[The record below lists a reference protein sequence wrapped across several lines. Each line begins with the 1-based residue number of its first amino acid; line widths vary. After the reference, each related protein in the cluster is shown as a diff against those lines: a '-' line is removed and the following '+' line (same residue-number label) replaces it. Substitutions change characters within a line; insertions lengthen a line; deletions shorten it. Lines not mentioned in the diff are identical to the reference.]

1 MGKFL
6 RELILVCI
14 GLSLLGNAVAASGA
28 EGGDA
33 EGQPLGQD
41 VAIREQTYA
50 KTVTLP
56 AFTLGG
62 VTLNQD
68 RNAAVPDPFK
78 DPAARKCKPFCV
90 QPDTIDGATTIKLE
104 DFPTLAADMNAGKI
118 LLVDMRT
125 PDWYTKET
133 LPGAINLPYSDLT
146 GPEAKAKA
154 RMKKLEGKD
163 IIAFCNGWW
172 CGQSPTGIQALKRLG
187 YTGKIYYFRGG
198 NQDWVDAGLPS
209 IVPK

>member
-1 MGKFL
+1 MAKCMRAMMVIFA
-6 RELILVCI
+6 
-14 GLSLLGNAVAASGA
+14 GLGLLGGSLTASGA
-28 EGGDA
+28 EGGDS
-33 EGQPLGQD
+33 EGQPLGKD
-41 VAIREQTYA
+41 VAVREQAYA
-50 KTVTLP
+50 KSVTLP
-56 AFTLGG
+56 PFTLAG
-62 VTLNQD
+62 VDLKQD
-68 RNAAVPDPFK
+68 RSAPMPDPFK
-78 DPAARKCKPFCV
+78 DPASRKCKPFCV
-90 QPDTIDGATTIKLE
+90 QPESVEGATTIKLE
-104 DFPTLAADMNAGKI
+104 DFPKLAPEINAGKV

-125 PDWYTKET
+125 PDWFTKET
-133 LPGAINLPYSDLT
+133 LPGAVNLPYSDLT

-172 CGQSPTGIQALKRLG
+172 CGQSPTGIQALQRLG

>member
-1 MGKFL
+1 MGNFL
-6 RELILVCI
+6 RKMMLVCA
-14 GLSLLGNAVAASGA
+14 GLSLLGGPLAASGA

-33 EGQPLGQD
+33 DGQPLGQE
-41 VAIREQTYA
+41 VAARERDYA
-50 KTVTLP
+50 KSITLP
-56 AFTLGG
+56 SFTLAG
-62 VTLNQD
+62 VTLKQD
-68 RNAAVPDPFK
+68 RNAPVPDAFK
-78 DPAARKCKPFCV
+78 DPASRKCKPFCV
-90 QPDTIDGATTIKLE
+90 QPESIDGATTIKLE
-104 DFPTLAADMNAGKI
+104 DFPKLAADLNAGKI

-133 LPGAINLPYSDLT
+133 LPGSINLPYSDLT

-172 CGQSPTGIQALKRLG
+172 CGQSPTGIQALQRLG

-198 NQDWVDAGLPS
+198 NQDWADAGLPS
-209 IVPK
+209 IVP

>member
-6 RELILVCI
+6 REMILACA
-14 GLSLLGNAVAASGA
+14 GLGLLGSSAAALSA
-28 EGGDA
+28 EGGDV
-33 EGQPLGQD
+33 EGQPLGHD
-41 VAIREQTYA
+41 VAVREQAYA
-50 KTVTLP
+50 KAVTLP
-56 AFTLGG
+56 SFTLAG
-62 VTLNQD
+62 VTLKQD
-68 RNAAVPDPFK
+68 RSAAVPDAFK
-78 DPAARKCKPFCV
+78 DPASRKCKPFCV
-90 QPDTIDGATTIKLE
+90 QPESIEGATTVKLE
-104 DFPTLAADMNAGKI
+104 DFPALATDIDAGKV

-125 PDWYTKET
+125 PDWYMKET

-154 RMKKLEGKD
+154 RIKKLEGKD

-172 CGQSPTGIQALKRLG
+172 CGQSPTGIKALKRLG
-187 YTGKIYYFRGG
+187 YAGKIYYFRGG